1 MNCLF
6 LQLLVDFFLKKS
18 KFMKYIR
25 QSVFIFIFYAKCL
38 VLFRKFCHAFSWAG
52 AGSGI
57 CDSLLSVEVVT
68 AQAELRQERHR
79 EWC

>member
-1 MNCLF
+1 MNCLL
-6 LQLLVDFFLKKS
+6 LQRLVDFFLKKS

-25 QSVFIFIFYAKCL
+25 QSVLFIFYAKCL
-38 VLFRKFCHAFSWAG
+38 VLFRKFCYAFSWAG